1 MKTLIQVCGS
11 PICRSRRL
19 RCRLLAL
26 VGLLL
31 AGTIGQLHAES
42 FVVEDIRLQG
52 LQRVSAGTVFN
63 QLPVSVGDVLDEV
76 AVRQLIRTLFR
87 SGFFNDIRMARDG
100 GVLVVTLSERPAI
113 ESIEIDGNK
122 AIPTDALLDGLGQ
135 QGLREGEIFKQAT
148 LERVGLELE
157 RQYVAQG
164 RYGAAIDTNVEELAR
179 NRVAISID
187 IEEGKT
193 SGIRHINVVGA
204 SVFSEEVLLEEL
216 ELKHPSLLSFYKN
229 DDKYSREKLSGDLE
243 KLEAYY
249 KDRGYVEFAIQSTQ
263 VSITPSRDQVYI
275 TLNVE
280 EGAKF
285 TVNEVNLIGELNDV
299 RKEDLERLLVVSPG
313 QVFSQ
318 ARVTATE
325 ERLINALGNSG
336 YTFSSATGVPRV
348 QDDGTVDV
356 EFFVDAGK
364 RAYVRRISFSGN
376 KVTQDVVMR
385 REMRQME
392 GGWASTSQ
400 IEMSKVRLERLG
412 YFKGV
417 NVETPEVAGTDDQVD
432 VEFVMEEQP
441 SGSISATLGYAQG
454 WGLTLGANYAENNVL
469 GTGNSLNIGASYS
482 SFQKAINFSYFN
494 PYFTLDGISRGFN
507 IFLRNLDYDARNIA
521 SFSTDAI
528 GAGINFGFPI
538 GETQRI
544 NFGGLIEHTDITE
557 GQFPA
562 REIKAYLAVN
572 GSKALNYKLN
582 LSWRS
587 STLNRGVFP
596 TRGRSQTL
604 SGEIAVP
611 GSDLQFYKVVYDGQM
626 YFPLTRSWTLR
637 LRTELGFADGYGNTE
652 LVPFYEHFYSGGFG
666 SVRGFKNSTLGP
678 RTTPPIFDADG
689 NPIPPGFFRPEGDPY
704 GGNLLVEAGAE
715 LVFPLPFIK
724 DGRQFRP
731 VIFLD
736 AGNVFQTE
744 CFEFSRNCFDFD
756 VDQIRYSTGVSL
768 TWLAG
773 LGPMTFSYAFV
784 FNDSAFDRVEAFQ
797 FELGRTF

>member
-1 MKTLIQVCGS
+1 MHR
-11 PICRSRRL
+11 PIVS
-19 RCRLLAL
+19 AL
-26 VGLLL
+26 FALTLLL
-31 AGTIGQLHAES
+31 SGFAARPVHAMEA

-63 QLPVSVGDVLDEV
+63 QLPVNVGDVLDSIG
-76 AVRQLIRTLFR
+76 VRELIRSLFR

-100 GVLVVTLSERPAI
+100 GVLVVTLVERPAI

-122 AIPTDALLDGLGQ
+122 AIPTDALLEGLGQ

-164 RYGAAIDTNVEELAR
+164 RYGAAINTNVEELPR

-204 SVFSEEVLLEEL
+204 TVFDEAALLDEL

-249 KDRGYVEFAIQSTQ
+249 KDRGYVEFAITSTQ
-263 VSITPSRDQVYI
+263 VSITPKRDQVYI

-280 EGAKF
+280 EGEKF

-299 RKEDLERLLVVSPG
+299 RKEDLERLLIVSPG
-313 QVFSQ
+313 QTFSQ

-325 ERLINALGNSG
+325 ERLTNALGNSG
-336 YTFSSATGVPRV
+336 YTFASATGVPRV

-376 KVTQDVVMR
+376 KVTRDEVMR

-400 IEMSKVRLERLG
+400 IELSKVRLERLG

-432 VEFVMEEQP
+432 VEFTLEEQP

-454 WGLTLGANYAENNVL
+454 WGLTLGANYSENNVL
-469 GTGNSLNIGASYS
+469 GTGNSLTVGASYS
-482 SFQKAINFSYFN
+482 EYQKAVNFSYFN
-494 PYFTLDGISRGFN
+494 PYYTLDGISRGFN

-521 SFSTDAI
+521 SFSTDAM

-544 NFGGLIEHTDITE
+544 NFGALVEYTDITE
-557 GQFPA
+557 GAFPA
-562 REIKAYLAVN
+562 QEISAYLAVN
-572 GSKALNYKLN
+572 GNKSLNYKFN
-582 LSWRS
+582 LGWRS

-596 TRGRSQTL
+596 TRGRSQSL
-604 SGEIAVP
+604 SAEIAVP

-626 YFPLTRSWTLR
+626 YLPITRSWTLR
-637 LRTELGFADGYGNTE
+637 LRTELGYGDGYGSTE
-652 LVPFYEHFYSGGFG
+652 LIPFFEHFYAGGFG
-666 SVRGFKNSTLGP
+666 SVRGFRNSTLGP
-678 RTTPPIFDADG
+678 RTTPPTEDADG

-715 LVFPLPFIK
+715 IIFPMPFIK

-731 VIFLD
+731 VVFVD

-744 CFEFSRNCFDFD
+744 CFDFSVNCFGFD
-756 VDQIRYSTGVSL
+756 VDEFRYSVGASL

-784 FNDSAFDRVEAFQ
+784 FNDSEIDRVEQFQ

>member
-1 MKTLIQVCGS
+1 MMIRPLQRLAVVWLVLAATLAS
-11 PICRSRRL
+11 PVAS
-19 RCRLLAL
+19 
-26 VGLLL
+26 
-31 AGTIGQLHAES
+31 AES

-63 QLPVSVGDVLDEV
+63 LLPVSVGDVLDEV
-76 AVRQLIRTLFR
+76 SVRQLIRSLFR
-87 SGFFNDIRMARDG
+87 SGYFNDIRMARDG
-100 GVLVVTLSERPAI
+100 GVLVVTLAERPAI

-164 RYGAAIDTNVEELAR
+164 RYGAAINTEVEELPR
-179 NRVAISID
+179 NRVAIKID

-204 SVFSEEVLLEEL
+204 TVFSEEVLLDEL

-249 KDRGYVEFAIQSTQ
+249 KDRGYVEFAVTSTQ
-263 VSITPSRDQVYI
+263 VSITPKRDQVYI
-275 TLNVE
+275 TVNVD
-280 EGAKF
+280 EGEKF
-285 TVNEVNLIGELNDV
+285 TVNEVNLIGELHDV
-299 RKEDLERLLVVSPG
+299 KKEELERLLIVAPG

-318 ARVTATE
+318 ALVTASE
-325 ERLINALGNSG
+325 ERLTNVLGNSG
-336 YTFSSATGVPRV
+336 YTFATATGVPRV
-348 QDDGTVDV
+348 KDDGTVDV

-364 RAYVRRISFSGN
+364 RAYVRRVSFSGN
-376 KVTQDVVMR
+376 KVTRDEVMR

-392 GGWASTSQ
+392 GGWASTAQ
-400 IEMSKVRLERLG
+400 IELSKVRLERLG

-417 NVETPEVAGTDDQVD
+417 NVETPEVPGTDDQVD
-432 VEFVMEEQP
+432 VDFSVEEQP

-454 WGLTLGANYAENNVL
+454 WGLTLGANYSENNVL
-469 GTGNSLNIGASYS
+469 GTGNSLTVGASYS
-482 SFQKAINFSYFN
+482 EYQKAVNFNYFN
-494 PYFTLDGISRGFN
+494 PYYTLDGISRGFN
-507 IFLRNLDYDARNIA
+507 LFVRQLDYDARNIA
-521 SFSTDAI
+521 SFSTDAV
-528 GAGINFGFPI
+528 GGGVNFGFPI

-544 NFGGLIEHTDITE
+544 NFGAMIEYTDITE
-557 GQFPA
+557 GQYPA
-562 REIKAYLAVN
+562 QEISEYLAVN
-572 GSKALNYKLN
+572 GNKSLNYKLN

-604 SGEIAVP
+604 AGEVAIP
-611 GSDLQFYKVVYDGQM
+611 GSDLTFYKLTYDGQM
-626 YFPLTRSWTLR
+626 YFPITRSLTMR
-637 LRTELGFADGYGNTE
+637 LRGEVGYGDGYGNTE
-652 LVPFYEHFYSGGFG
+652 LVPFFENFYAGGFG
-666 SVRGFKNSTLGP
+666 SVRGFKTSTLGP
-678 RTTPPIFDADG
+678 RTTPPVEDANG
-689 NPIPPGFFRPEGDPY
+689 NPIPPGVFDPDGDPY
-704 GGNLLVEAGAE
+704 GGNLMVVGGAE
-715 LVFPLPFIK
+715 IIFPMPFIK

-731 VIFLD
+731 VVFFD
-736 AGNVFQTE
+736 AGNVFQT
-744 CFEFSRNCFDFD
+744 NCFDFSVNCFGFD
-756 VDQIRYSTGVSL
+756 VNEFRYATGVSL

-784 FNDSAFDRVEAFQ
+784 FNDQRIDETQAFQ

>member
-1 MKTLIQVCGS
+1 MPRYLTLLTASLLILASLAAGNA
-11 PICRSRRL
+11 RS
-19 RCRLLAL
+19 AD
-26 VGLLL
+26 
-31 AGTIGQLHAES
+31 S

-63 QLPVSVGDVLDEV
+63 QLPVSVGDVLDSV
-76 AVRQLIRTLFR
+76 GVRELIRALFR

-100 GVLVVTLSERPAI
+100 GVLVVTLTERPAI

-122 AIPTDALLDGLGQ
+122 AIPTEALLEGLGQ

-164 RYGAAIDTNVEELAR
+164 RYGAAIDTDVEELPR

-204 SVFSEEVLLEEL
+204 SVFDEEELLAEL

-249 KDRGYVEFAIQSTQ
+249 KDRGYVEFAITSTQ
-263 VSITPSRDQVYI
+263 VSITPQRDQVYI

-280 EGAKF
+280 EGEKF
-285 TVNEVNLIGELNDV
+285 TVNKVNLIGELNDV
-299 RKEDLERLLVVSPG
+299 RKQDLERLLVVAPG

-325 ERLINALGNSG
+325 ERLTNALGNSG
-336 YTFSSATGVPRV
+336 YTFATATGVPRV

-376 KVTQDVVMR
+376 KVTRDEVMR

-392 GGWASTSQ
+392 GGWASTAQ
-400 IEMSKVRLERLG
+400 IELSKVRLERLG

-432 VEFVMEEQP
+432 VTFVMEEQP

-454 WGLTLGANYAENNVL
+454 WGATLGANYSENNVL
-469 GTGNSLNIGASYS
+469 GTGNSLTLGASYS
-482 SFQKAINFSYFN
+482 QFQKAINFNYFN
-494 PYFTLDGISRGFN
+494 PYYTLDGISRGFN

-521 SFSTDAI
+521 SFSTDAV
-528 GAGINFGFPI
+528 GGGVTFGFPI

-544 NFGGLIEHTDITE
+544 SFGGMIEYTDITE
-557 GQFPA
+557 GAYPA
-562 REIKAYLAVN
+562 QEISAYLAEN
-572 GSKALNYKLN
+572 GNKSLNYKLN
-582 LSWRS
+582 LGWRS

-596 TRGRSQTL
+596 TRGRAQNL
-604 SGEIAVP
+604 SAEISIP
-611 GSDLQFYKVVYDGQM
+611 GSDLQFYKIVYDGQI

-637 LRTELGFADGYGNTE
+637 LRTELGYGDGYGNTQ
-652 LVPFYEHFYSGGFG
+652 LIPFFENFYAGGFG
-666 SVRGFKNSTLGP
+666 SVRGFKTSTLGP
-678 RTTPPIFDADG
+678 RTTPPTTDANG
-689 NPIPPGFFRPEGDPY
+689 NPIPPGFFRPEGDPF

-715 LVFPLPFIK
+715 IIFPMPFIK

-731 VIFLD
+731 ALFVD
-736 AGNVFQTE
+736 AGNVFNTQ
-744 CFEFSRNCFDFD
+744 CFDFSVNCFGFEID
-756 VDQIRYSTGVSL
+756 EIRYATGVSL

-773 LGPMTFSYAFV
+773 LGPMTFSYAIV
-784 FNDSAFDRVEAFQ
+784 FNDSPIDRVEQFQ

>member
-1 MKTLIQVCGS
+1 MHVPPRIRNLSTL
-11 PICRSRRL
+11 
-19 RCRLLAL
+19 AWAA
-26 VGLLL
+26 LLL
-31 AGTIGQLHAES
+31 TTCLGGAGARADS

-63 QLPVSVGDVLDEV
+63 ELPVSVGDVLDEF
-76 AVRQLIRTLFR
+76 AVRELIRALFR
-87 SGFFNDIRMARDG
+87 SGYFNDIRMARDD

-113 ESIEIDGNK
+113 ESIEIEGNK
-122 AIPTDALLDGLGQ
+122 AIPTDALLEGLGQ

-164 RYGAAIDTNVEELAR
+164 RYGAAIDTGVEELPR
-179 NRVAISID
+179 NRVAIRID

-204 SVFSEEVLLEEL
+204 TVFDEQELLDEL
-216 ELKHPSLLSFYKN
+216 ELRHPSLMSFYKN

-249 KDRGYVEFAIQSTQ
+249 KDRGYVEFTIQSTQ
-263 VSITPSRDQVYI
+263 VSITPRRDQVYI

-280 EGAKF
+280 EGEKF
-285 TVNEVNLIGELNDV
+285 TVDEVNVIGELNDV
-299 RKEDLERLLVVSPG
+299 RKEDLERLLVVAPG

-325 ERLINALGNSG
+325 ERLTNALGNSG
-336 YTFSSATGVPRV
+336 YTFASATGVPRV
-348 QDDGTVDV
+348 GEDGTVDV

-364 RAYVRRISFSGN
+364 RAYVRRISFAGN
-376 KVTQDVVMR
+376 KVTRDEVMR

-392 GGWASTSQ
+392 GGWASTRQ

-432 VEFVMEEQP
+432 VEFVVEEQP

-454 WGLTLGANYAENNVL
+454 WGLTLGANYSENNVL
-469 GTGNSLNIGASYS
+469 GTGNSLTVGASYS
-482 SFQKAINFSYFN
+482 SYQKAVNFSYFN

-544 NFGGLIEHTDITE
+544 NFGGLVEYTDITE
-557 GQFPA
+557 GAYPA
-562 REIKAYLAVN
+562 QEISEYLAVN
-572 GSKALNYKLN
+572 GNESLNYKLN
-582 LSWRS
+582 LSWRQ

-596 TRGRSQTL
+596 TAGRSQNMSL
-604 SGEIAVP
+604 EVAVP
-611 GSDLQFYKVVYDGQM
+611 GSDLTFYKVVYDGQI
-626 YFPLTRSWTLR
+626 YFPFRRSWALR
-637 LRTELGFADGYGNTE
+637 LRTELGYGDGYGDTE
-652 LVPFYEHFYSGGFG
+652 LIPFFEHFYAGGFG

-678 RTTPPIFDADG
+678 RTTPPTEDANG
-689 NPIPPGFFRPEGDPY
+689 NPIPSGFFRPEGDPY

-715 LVFPLPFIK
+715 IIFPMPFME
-724 DGRQFRP
+724 DSRQFRP
-731 VIFLD
+731 VFFVD
-736 AGNVFQTE
+736 AGNVFQTK
-744 CFEFSRNCFDFD
+744 CFDFSVNCFDFD
-756 VDQIRYSTGVSL
+756 VNEIRYATGLSL

-784 FNDSAFDRVEAFQ
+784 FNDEEFDRTEAFQ

>member
-1 MKTLIQVCGS
+1 MHKK
-11 PICRSRRL
+11 
-19 RCRLLAL
+19 LLP
-26 VGLLL
+26 VLLL
-31 AGTIGQLHAES
+31 LSCIAMKPAFAADA

-63 QLPVSVGDVLDEV
+63 QLPVNVGDVLDSVGIRE
-76 AVRQLIRTLFR
+76 LIRSLFR

-100 GVLVVTLSERPAI
+100 GVLVVTLVERPAI

-122 AIPTDALLDGLGQ
+122 AIPTEALLDGLGQ

-164 RYGAAIDTNVEELAR
+164 RYGAAINTNVEELPR

-204 SVFSEEVLLEEL
+204 SVFDEAALLDEL

-249 KDRGYVEFAIQSTQ
+249 KDRGYVEFAITSTQ
-263 VSITPSRDQVYI
+263 VSITPKRDQVYI

-280 EGAKF
+280 EGEKF

-299 RKEDLERLLVVSPG
+299 RKEDLERLLIVSPG
-313 QVFSQ
+313 QTFSQ

-325 ERLINALGNSG
+325 ERLTSALGNSG
-336 YTFSSATGVPRV
+336 YTFASATGVPRV

-364 RAYVRRISFSGN
+364 RAYVRRISFTGN
-376 KVTQDVVMR
+376 KVTRDEVMR

-392 GGWASTSQ
+392 GGWASTQQ
-400 IEMSKVRLERLG
+400 IELSKVRLERLG

-454 WGLTLGANYAENNVL
+454 WGLTLGANYSENNVL
-469 GTGNSLNIGASYS
+469 GTGNSLTVGASYS
-482 SFQKAINFSYFN
+482 QYQKAVNFNYYN

-507 IFLRNLDYDARNIA
+507 VFLRNLDYDARNIA

-544 NFGGLIEHTDITE
+544 NFGALIEYTDITE
-557 GQFPA
+557 GAFPA
-562 REIKAYLAVN
+562 QEISAYLDVN
-572 GSKALNYKLN
+572 GNKSLNYKFN
-582 LSWRS
+582 LGWRS

-596 TRGRSQTL
+596 TRGRSQNL
-604 SGEIAVP
+604 NAEIAIP
-611 GSDLQFYKVVYDGQM
+611 GSDLQFYKIVYDGQM
-626 YFPLTRSWTLR
+626 YFPITRSWTLR
-637 LRTELGFADGYGNTE
+637 LRTELGYGDGYGDTE
-652 LVPFYEHFYSGGFG
+652 LVPFFEHFYSGGFG

-678 RTTPPIFDADG
+678 RTTPPTEDADG

-715 LVFPLPFIK
+715 IIFPMPFIK

-731 VIFLD
+731 VVFVD
-736 AGNVFQTE
+736 AGNVFQTK
-744 CFEFSRNCFDFD
+744 CFEFSVNCFGFD
-756 VDQIRYSTGVSL
+756 VDEFRYSVGASL

-784 FNDSAFDRVEAFQ
+784 FNDSEIDRVEQFQ

>member
-1 MKTLIQVCGS
+1 MGKLLKIV
-11 PICRSRRL
+11 RL
-19 RCRLLAL
+19 KSLLRVAL
-26 VGLLL
+26 AWIFWVGF
-31 AGTIGQLHAES
+31 ANSAFAAS

-52 LQRVSAGTVFN
+52 LQRVSPGTVFN

-76 AVRQLIRTLFR
+76 AVRELIRTLFR
-87 SGFFNDIRMARDG
+87 SGYFNDIRMARDG
-100 GVLVVTLSERPAI
+100 GVLVVTVAERPAI
-113 ESIEIDGNK
+113 DSIEIDGNK

-164 RYGAAIDTNVEELAR
+164 RYGAAIDTNVEELPR

-193 SGIRHINVVGA
+193 SGIRHINVVGS
-204 SVFSEEVLLEEL
+204 SVFDEALLLEEL
-216 ELKHPSLLSFYKN
+216 ELKHPSLMSFYKN

-249 KDRGYVEFAIQSTQ
+249 RDRGYVEFAIQSTQ
-263 VSITPSRDQVYI
+263 VSITPTRDQVYI

-280 EGAKF
+280 EGEKF
-285 TVNEVNLIGELNDV
+285 TVNEVNLIGELHDV
-299 RKEDLERLLVVSPG
+299 PKAGLERLLVVAPG

-318 ARVTATE
+318 ARVTASE
-325 ERLINALGNSG
+325 ERLTNALGNSG
-336 YTFSSATGVPRV
+336 YTFASATGVPRV
-348 QDDGTVDV
+348 QEDGTVDV

-376 KVTQDVVMR
+376 KVTQDQVMR

-417 NVETPEVAGTDDQVD
+417 NVETPEVAGLDDQVD
-432 VEFVMEEQP
+432 VEFVVEEQP

-454 WGLTLGANYAENNVL
+454 WGLTLGANYSENNVL
-469 GTGNSLNIGASYS
+469 GTGNSLTVGATYS
-482 SFQKAINFSYFN
+482 SYQKALNFSYFN

-521 SFSTDAI
+521 SFSTDSI
-528 GAGINFGFPI
+528 GAGLNFGFPI

-557 GQFPA
+557 GQYPA
-562 REIKAYLAVN
+562 AEIKAYLAVN
-572 GSKALNYKLN
+572 GNTSLNYKLN

-596 TRGRSQTL
+596 TRGKSQSL
-604 SGEIAVP
+604 SGEVAIP
-611 GSDLQFYKVVYDGQM
+611 GSDLQFYKLVYDGQI
-626 YFPLTRSWTLR
+626 YIPVARNWTLR
-637 LRTELGFADGYGNTE
+637 LRTELGFADGYGSTE

-678 RTTPPIFDADG
+678 RTTPPRFDANG

-715 LVFPLPFIK
+715 LVFPIPFIK
-724 DGRQFRP
+724 DSRQFRP
-731 VIFLD
+731 VVFVD

-744 CFEFSRNCFDFD
+744 CFDFSVNCFDFD

-784 FNDSAFDRVEAFQ
+784 FNDSEVDRVEQFQ

>member
-1 MKTLIQVCGS
+1 MNTTYRILLSTL
-11 PICRSRRL
+11 
-19 RCRLLAL
+19 
-26 VGLLL
+26 LLL
-31 AGTIGQLHAES
+31 AACVIGKPVRAMDA

-63 QLPVSVGDVLDEV
+63 QLPVNVGDVVDSISIRE
-76 AVRQLIRTLFR
+76 LIRSLFR

-100 GVLVVTLSERPAI
+100 GVLVVTLVERPAI

-164 RYGAAIDTNVEELAR
+164 RYGAAIDTNVEELPR

-204 SVFSEEVLLEEL
+204 TVFDEAVLLDEL

-249 KDRGYVEFAIQSTQ
+249 KDRGYVEFAITSTQ
-263 VSITPSRDQVYI
+263 VSITPKRDQVYI

-280 EGAKF
+280 EGEKF
-285 TVNEVNLIGELNDV
+285 TVDEVNLIGELNDV

-313 QVFSQ
+313 QTFSQ

-325 ERLINALGNSG
+325 ERLTNALGNSG
-336 YTFSSATGVPRV
+336 YTFASATGVPRV

-364 RAYVRRISFSGN
+364 RAYVRRISFTGN
-376 KVTQDVVMR
+376 RVTRDEVMR

-400 IEMSKVRLERLG
+400 IELSKVRLERLG

-454 WGLTLGANYAENNVL
+454 WGLTLGANYSENNVL
-469 GTGNSLNIGASYS
+469 GTGNSLTVGASYS
-482 SFQKAINFSYFN
+482 EYQKAVNFNYFN

-521 SFSTDAI
+521 SFSTDAM

-538 GETQRI
+538 GETQRL
-544 NFGGLIEHTDITE
+544 NFGGLIEYTDITE
-557 GQFPA
+557 GAFPA
-562 REIKAYLAVN
+562 QEISAYLAVN
-572 GSKALNYKLN
+572 GNESLNYKLN
-582 LSWRS
+582 LGWRA

-596 TRGRSQTL
+596 TRGRSQNI
-604 SGEIAVP
+604 SAEIAVP
-611 GSDLQFYKVVYDGQM
+611 GSDLTFYKIVYDGQV

-637 LRTELGFADGYGNTE
+637 LRTELGYGDGYGDTE
-652 LVPFYEHFYSGGFG
+652 LVPFFEHFYAGGFG

-678 RTTPPIFDADG
+678 RTTPPTEDANG

-715 LVFPLPFIK
+715 IIFPMPFIK

-731 VIFLD
+731 VIFFD

-744 CFEFSRNCFDFD
+744 CFDFSVNCFGFD
-756 VDQIRYSTGVSL
+756 VDEFRYSVGASL

-784 FNDSAFDRVEAFQ
+784 FNDSEIDRVEQFQ

>member
-1 MKTLIQVCGS
+1 MNRLTTLLCGS
-11 PICRSRRL
+11 
-19 RCRLLAL
+19 
-26 VGLLL
+26 LLL
-31 AGTIGQLHAES
+31 VAMLPLNSVRAQS

-63 QLPVSVGDVLDEV
+63 QLPVQVGDVLDPV
-76 AVRQLIRTLFR
+76 AVRQLIRALFR
-87 SGFFNDIRMARDG
+87 SGFFDDIRMARDG
-100 GVLVVTLSERPAI
+100 GVLVVTVAERPAI

-122 AIPTDALLDGLGQ
+122 AIPTEALLDGLGQ

-164 RYGAAIDTNVEELAR
+164 RYGASIDTNVEELPR

-187 IEEGKT
+187 VEEGKT

-204 SVFSEEVLLEEL
+204 TVYDEAELLENL

-229 DDKYSREKLSGDLE
+229 DDKYSREKLAGDLE

-249 KDRGYVEFAIQSTQ
+249 KDRGYVEFSITSTQ
-263 VSITPSRDQVYI
+263 VSITPKRDQVYI
-275 TLNVE
+275 TVNVE
-280 EGAKF
+280 EGDKF

-299 RKEDLERLLVVSPG
+299 RKEDLERLLIVSSG
-313 QVFSQ
+313 QTFSQ

-325 ERLINALGNSG
+325 ERLTTALGNSG
-336 YTFSSATGVPRV
+336 YTFASASGVPRV
-348 QDDGTVDV
+348 NDDGTVDV

-364 RAYVRRISFSGN
+364 RAYVRRISFGGN
-376 KVTQDVVMR
+376 KVTQDEVMR

-392 GGWASTSQ
+392 GGWASTAQ
-400 IEMSKVRLERLG
+400 IELSKVRLERLG

-432 VEFVMEEQP
+432 VEFVVEEQP

-454 WGLTLGANYAENNVL
+454 WGLTLGANYSENNVL
-469 GTGNSLNIGASYS
+469 GTGNSLTIGASYS
-482 SFQKAINFSYFN
+482 EFQKALNFNYFN

-507 IFLRNLDYDARNIA
+507 LFVRNLDYDARNIA
-521 SFSTDAI
+521 SFSTDAV
-528 GAGINFGFPI
+528 GGGINFGFPI

-544 NFGGLIEHTDITE
+544 NFGGLIEYTDITE

-562 REIKAYLAVN
+562 QEISAYLDEN
-572 GSKALNYKLN
+572 GNESLNFKLN

-596 TRGRSQTL
+596 TRGRSQNL
-604 SGEIAVP
+604 AAEIAIP
-611 GSDLQFYKVVYDGQM
+611 GSDLQFYKIVYDGQV
-626 YFPLTRSWTLR
+626 YFPITRSWTLR
-637 LRTELGFADGYGNTE
+637 LRTEVGFGDGYGSTE
-652 LVPFYEHFYSGGFG
+652 LIPFFEHFYSGGFG
-666 SVRGFKNSTLGP
+666 SVRGFRNSTLGP
-678 RTTPPIFDADG
+678 RTTPPTEDANG

-704 GGNLLVEAGAE
+704 GGNLLAEASAE
-715 LVFPLPFIK
+715 IIFPMPFIK

-731 VIFLD
+731 VLFFD
-736 AGNVFQTE
+736 AGNVFQTK
-744 CFEFSRNCFDFD
+744 CFDFSVNCFGFEPD
-756 VDQIRYSTGVSL
+756 EIKYATGVSL

-784 FNDSAFDRVEAFQ
+784 FNDSEIDRVEQFQ

>member
-1 MKTLIQVCGS
+1 MRPHLLRILL
-11 PICRSRRL
+11 RSRPRL
-19 RCRLLAL
+19 FGSFAAL
-26 VGLLL
+26 ILLL
-31 AGTIGQLHAES
+31 AGLQAAPVRAEEA

-63 QLPVSVGDVLDEV
+63 QLPITVGEALDSVG
-76 AVRQLIRTLFR
+76 VRELIRALFR
-87 SGFFNDIRMARDG
+87 SGYFDDIRMARDG
-100 GVLVVTLSERPAI
+100 GVLVVTVTERPAI

-122 AIPTDALLDGLGQ
+122 AIPTDALLEGLGQ
-135 QGLREGEIFKQAT
+135 QGLSEGEIFKQAT

-164 RYGAAIDTNVEELAR
+164 RYGAAIDTNVEELPR

-204 SVFSEEVLLEEL
+204 SVFDEEELLKEL
-216 ELKHPSLLSFYKN
+216 ELKTPSLLSFYKN

-249 KDRGYVEFAIQSTQ
+249 KDRGYVEFGLNSSQ
-263 VSITPSRDQVYI
+263 VSITPQRDQVYI
-275 TLNVE
+275 TLNIE
-280 EGAKF
+280 EGEQY
-285 TVNEVNLIGELNDV
+285 TVREVNLIGELNDV
-299 RKEDLERLLVVSPG
+299 RKEDLERLLVVSSG

-325 ERLINALGNSG
+325 ERLTNALGNSG
-336 YTFSSATGVPRV
+336 YTFASATGVPRV

-364 RAYVRRISFSGN
+364 RAYVRRISFAGN
-376 KVTQDVVMR
+376 KVTQDEVMR

-400 IEMSKVRLERLG
+400 IELSKVRLERLG

-454 WGLTLGANYAENNVL
+454 WGLTVGANYSENNVL
-469 GTGNSLNIGASYS
+469 GTGNSLTVGASYS
-482 SFQKAINFSYFN
+482 EFQKSVNFNYFN
-494 PYFTLDGISRGFN
+494 PYYTLDGISRGFN
-507 IFLRNLDYDARNIA
+507 MFLRNLDYDARNIA

-544 NFGGLIEHTDITE
+544 NFGALVEYTDITE
-557 GQFPA
+557 GSFPA
-562 REIKAYLAVN
+562 QEISAYLDQN
-572 GSKALNYKLN
+572 GNKSLNYKFN

-596 TRGRSQTL
+596 TRGRAQNL
-604 SGEIAVP
+604 SAEIAVP
-611 GSDLQFYKVVYDGQM
+611 GSDLTFYKLTYDGQI
-626 YFPLTRSWTLR
+626 YLPITRSWTLR
-637 LRTELGFADGYGNTE
+637 LRTELGFGDGYGGTA
-652 LVPFYEHFYSGGFG
+652 LVPFFEHYYAGGFG
-666 SVRGFKNSTLGP
+666 SVRGFKTSTLGP
-678 RTTPPIFDADG
+678 RTTPPTEDAEG
-689 NPIPPGFFRPEGDPY
+689 NPVPPGFFRPEGDPY

-715 LVFPLPFIK
+715 IIFPMPFLK

-731 VIFLD
+731 ALFVD
-736 AGNVFQTE
+736 AGNVFQTK
-744 CFEFSRNCFDFD
+744 CFDFSVNCFGFKFD
-756 VDQIRYSTGVSL
+756 EIRYATGISL

-773 LGPMTFSYAFV
+773 LGPMTFSYALV
-784 FNDSAFDRVEAFQ
+784 FNDSKIDRVEQFQ

>member
-1 MKTLIQVCGS
+1 ME
-11 PICRSRRL
+11 SRGAFMRA
-19 RCRLLAL
+19 LLCLA
-26 VGLLL
+26 LL
-31 AGTIGQLHAES
+31 AGAGALRAES

-63 QLPVSVGDVLDEV
+63 QLPLSVGDVLDEIG
-76 AVRQLIRTLFR
+76 VRQLIRTLFR

-100 GVLVVTLSERPAI
+100 GVLVVTLAERPAI

-164 RYGAAIDTNVEELAR
+164 RYGASIDTNVEELPR

-204 SVFSEEVLLEEL
+204 SVFDEQELLDEL

-263 VSITPSRDQVYI
+263 VSITPNRDQVYI
-275 TLNVE
+275 SLNVE
-280 EGAKF
+280 EGEKF

-299 RKEDLERLLVVSPG
+299 RKEDLERLLVVAPD

-318 ARVTATE
+318 ARVTASE
-325 ERLINALGNSG
+325 ERLTNALGNSG
-336 YTFSSATGVPRV
+336 YTFASATGVPRV
-348 QDDGTVDV
+348 QEDGTVDV

-364 RAYVRRISFSGN
+364 RAYVRRISFGGN
-376 KVTQDVVMR
+376 KVTQDEVMR

-392 GGWASTSQ
+392 GGWASTAQ
-400 IEMSKVRLERLG
+400 IELSKVRLERLG

-432 VEFVMEEQP
+432 VEFTVEEQP

-454 WGLTLGANYAENNVL
+454 WGLTLGANYSENNVL
-469 GTGNSLNIGASYS
+469 GTGNSLTVGASYS
-482 SFQKAINFSYFN
+482 SFQKALNFSYFN
-494 PYFTLDGISRGFN
+494 PYYTLDGISRGFN
-507 IFLRNLDYDARNIA
+507 LFLRNLDYDARNIA
-521 SFSTDAI
+521 SFSTDAV
-528 GAGINFGFPI
+528 GAGLNFGFPI

-544 NFGGLIEHTDITE
+544 NFGGLIEHTKITE

-562 REIKAYLAVN
+562 QEISAYLDVN
-572 GSKALNYKLN
+572 GNKALNYKLN

-596 TRGRSQTL
+596 TRGRSQNI
-604 SGEIAVP
+604 SAEVAIP

-637 LRTELGFADGYGNTE
+637 VRTELGFGDGYGGTE
-652 LVPFYEHFYSGGFG
+652 LIPFYEHFYAGGFG

-678 RTTPPIFDADG
+678 RTTPPTEDANG

-715 LVFPLPFIK
+715 IIFPMPFME

-731 VIFLD
+731 VIFVD

-744 CFEFSRNCFDFD
+744 CFDFSVNCFDFD

-784 FNDSAFDRVEAFQ
+784 FNDQEFDRVEAFQ

>member
-1 MKTLIQVCGS
+1 MHRTSTSALIALIALV
-11 PICRSRRL
+11 
-19 RCRLLAL
+19 LLAAC
-26 VGLLL
+26 L
-31 AGTIGQLHAES
+31 AAKPAQAMDA

-63 QLPVSVGDVLDEV
+63 QLPVNVGDVLDSVGIRE
-76 AVRQLIRTLFR
+76 LIRSLFR

-100 GVLVVTLSERPAI
+100 GVLVVTLVERPAI

-164 RYGAAIDTNVEELAR
+164 RYGAAIDTNVEELPR

-204 SVFSEEVLLEEL
+204 TVFDEEALLDEL

-249 KDRGYVEFAIQSTQ
+249 KDRGYVEFAITSTQ
-263 VSITPSRDQVYI
+263 VSITPKRDQVYI

-280 EGAKF
+280 EGEKF
-285 TVNEVNLIGELNDV
+285 TINEVNLIGELNDV
-299 RKEDLERLLVVSPG
+299 RKEDLERLLIVAPG
-313 QVFSQ
+313 QTFSQ

-325 ERLINALGNSG
+325 ERLTNALGNSG
-336 YTFSSATGVPRV
+336 YTFASATGVPRV

-364 RAYVRRISFSGN
+364 RAYVRRISFTGN
-376 KVTQDVVMR
+376 KVTRDEVMR

-432 VEFVMEEQP
+432 VEFVLEEQP

-454 WGLTLGANYAENNVL
+454 WGLTLGANYSENNVL
-469 GTGNSLNIGASYS
+469 GTGNSLTIGASYS
-482 SFQKAINFSYFN
+482 QYQKAVNFNYFN

-544 NFGGLIEHTDITE
+544 NFGALIEYTDITE

-562 REIKAYLAVN
+562 QEISAYLDVN
-572 GSKALNYKLN
+572 GNESLNYKFN
-582 LSWRS
+582 LAWRS

-596 TRGRSQTL
+596 TRGRSQNL
-604 SGEIAVP
+604 AAEIAIP
-611 GSDLQFYKVVYDGQM
+611 GSDLQFYKIVYDGQM
-626 YFPLTRSWTLR
+626 YFPLTRTWTLR
-637 LRTELGFADGYGNTE
+637 LRTELGYGDGYGGTE
-652 LVPFYEHFYSGGFG
+652 LIPFFEHFYSGGFG

-678 RTTPPIFDADG
+678 RTTPPTEDANG

-715 LVFPLPFIK
+715 IIFPMPFIK

-731 VIFLD
+731 VLFVD
-736 AGNVFQTE
+736 AGNVFQTK
-744 CFEFSRNCFDFD
+744 CFDFSVNCFGFD
-756 VDQIRYSTGVSL
+756 VDEFRYSVGASL

-784 FNDSAFDRVEAFQ
+784 FNDSEIDRVEQFQ